1 MTRGAL
7 DYFCCDG
14 VFDGFVCEK
23 GYDDTWECTDRKDHL
38 GNVIEEQGA
47 VLGVVV
53 VEGEVLSP
61 EEVSFAYAF

>member
-14 VFDGFVCEK
+14 FFDGFVCEK

-47 VLGVVV
+47 ISWGC
-53 VEGEVLSP
+53 GGGGG
-61 EEVSFAYAF
+61 

>member
-14 VFDGFVCEK
+14 FLDGFVCEK

-47 VLGVVV
+47 ISWGCGGVV
-53 VEGEVLSP
+53 GGGGG
-61 EEVSFAYAF
+61 